1 LPNLATG
8 AIVQKRKK
16 LMDQMLVHRLI
27 TTINCIIITSATKQG
42 PPYPL
47 PRYNPA
53 LLIPSAGSGQ
63 VYRRV
68 PAERF
73 VHISTGRLRARA
85 CRRRSFG
92 A

>member
-53 LLIPSAGSGQ
+53 LLIPPSTALRIIGGCAPGYPCFSAN
-63 VYRRV
+63 V
-68 PAERF
+68 
-73 VHISTGRLRARA
+73 
-85 CRRRSFG
+85 
-92 A
+92 